1 MSGRIALTL
10 ALASMLWAGL
20 AFAQQTLY
28 VTDHLRITV
37 RTGPSND
44 NKVLTMAQTGQKV
57 TLLGPEKEG
66 WVLARLPDGKEG
78 WMLKRFLVSE
88 PPAALRLAQM
98 SPGQKGLGSRL
109 ADLQREN
116 QRLTNTL
123 NEARTAAGQLQA
135 RYNRL
140 KTESADFLK
149 LKEELTRLQKENAEQ
164 AAKIKELSVEKQSLE
179 FSHDL
184 KWFLGGA
191 AVLVVGWFMG
201 LALHRRKKRWESS
214 LY

>member
-1 MSGRIALTL
+1 MFGRNALTL
-10 ALASMLWAGL
+10 ALASMLWAAP
-20 AFAQQTLY
+20 AFAQETLY

-37 RTGPSND
+37 RSGPSNE
-44 NKVLTMAQTGQKV
+44 NKVLATTQTGQKV
-57 TLLGPEKEG
+57 TLLGSEKEG
-66 WVLARLPDGKEG
+66 WVLVRLSDGKEG
-78 WMLKRFLVSE
+78 WLLKRFLVKE

-98 SPGQKGLGSRL
+98 SPDKKGLGSRL
-109 ADLQREN
+109 EDLQREN
-116 QRLTNTL
+116 QRLANTL
-123 NEARTAAGQLQA
+123 NEARAAASQLQA
-135 RYNRL
+135 RYNKL
-140 KTESADFLK
+140 KRESADFLK
-149 LKEELTRLQKENAEQ
+149 LKEELVRLQKENVEL

-191 AVLVVGWFMG
+191 SVLVVGWFMG